1 MSVEEARPPDAPR
14 FIVGACIDWYTY
26 RNICVVDIKENSN
39 GKYYVFNNGLR
50 QWVKYI
56 DGGIDDANIEKAEYH
71 TPAADPAADPAAG
84 APAAGGRR
92 RKKRKGSKSK
102 KTKKTKKSRKSRKSR
117 KSKK

>member
-1 MSVEEARPPDAPR
+1 MSVEEARPPPSPR
-14 FIVGACIDWYTY
+14 FIVGDCIDFNTY
-26 RNICVVDIKENSN
+26 RNICVVDIKENSF
-39 GKYYVFNNGLR
+39 GKYYVFDNGWR
-50 QWVKYI
+50 QWVKFI
-56 DGGIDDANIEKAEYH
+56 DGGILDMNAQPAEYH
-71 TPAADPAADPAAG
+71 TPVADTAAG

>member
-1 MSVEEARPPDAPR
+1 MSVEEARQPDAPR
-14 FIVGACIDWYTY
+14 FSVGACIDWYTY

-56 DGGIDDANIEKAEYH
+56 DGDIDDANIKKAEYH
-71 TPAADPAADPAAG
+71 TPVADPAAG